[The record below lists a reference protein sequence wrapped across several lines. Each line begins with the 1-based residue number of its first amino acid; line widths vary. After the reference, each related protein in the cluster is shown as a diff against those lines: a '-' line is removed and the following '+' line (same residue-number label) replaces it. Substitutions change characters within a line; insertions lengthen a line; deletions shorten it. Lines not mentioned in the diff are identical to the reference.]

1 MPWLVLGIAVVIG
14 LILVVRGISGLDPR
28 RAARFVFWIVVVLLG
43 IGTAFLIVQG
53 GAGLMLMALGLIL
66 PAVARWRTVRRF
78 FRNLGGPSPGQSTG
92 VETRFLRMSLDH
104 DSGVLDGMVLSGQFR
119 GHRLSELSSQ
129 QLSDL
134 LRECRVEDE
143 ESATVL
149 EAYLDRTYGASWRG
163 EHGTEAGAGAGTR
176 GDQGASPWHGGRM
189 SRDEAYEILGVKPGA
204 TPGEIKKAHHELMK
218 KYHPDQGGSN
228 YLATKINQA
237 KDVLLGD

>member
-14 LILVVRGISGLDPR
+14 LILVVRGLSGLDPR
-28 RAARFVFWIVVVLLG
+28 RAARFVFWIVVIVLG
-43 IGTAFLIVQG
+43 TGTAFLIVQG
-53 GAGLMLMALGLIL
+53 GAGLMLMAMGLLL
-66 PAVARWRTVRRF
+66 PAIMRWRAVRRF

-104 DSGVLDGMVLSGQFR
+104 DSGILDGMVLDGQFR
-119 GHRLSELSSQ
+119 GRRLSELDSA
-129 QLSDL
+129 QLAEL

-143 ESATVL
+143 QSATVL

-163 EHGTEAGAGAGTR
+163 GEEAAGGAR
-176 GDQGASPWHGGRM
+176 GGERGGRRPPPGGGRM
-189 SRDEAYEILGVKPGA
+189 TREEACKVLGMKPGA

-228 YLATKINQA
+228 YLATKINEA